1 MKTVFSDKLLNYF
14 NSINSTQ
21 DTQIKT
27 EKYDEPKMKK
37 CSHCN
42 QIKPRSEFYRDKYA
56 KDGLQHWC
64 KDCRQMEYQNR
75 EKNKKLI
82 LQAYSSIK
90 THYNDDKIN
99 IIVIPIS
106 QPMDKIS
113 EKKGFISWIKSLF
126 KK

>member
-42 QIKPRSEFYRDKYA
+42 QIKPQSEFYRDKYA
-56 KDGLQHWC
+56 KDGFQYWC
-64 KDCRQMEYQNR
+64 KDCHQNR

-113 EKKGFISWIKSLF
+113 EKKGFISWLKSLF